1 MREQTLLKLAQDLE
15 WLGCELE
22 HYGQVHAHQ
31 GFPGSGPA
39 WEAFLE
45 KQRGVLITADKI
57 ERELK
62 SQVRFNPSRL
72 IGLDFPMDIALDLVT
87 SLLAAAEE
95 IKISASESVQELPNK
110 VRAFT
115 RQVDAYLGAVSSVKP

>member
-22 HYGQVHAHQ
+22 HYGQMHAHQ
-31 GFPGSGPA
+31 GFPGSGLV

-72 IGLDFPMDIALDLVT
+72 VGLDFPMDIALDLVT

-95 IKISASESVQELPNK
+95 IKISASESVQKLPNK

-115 RQVDAYLGAVSSVKP
+115 RKVEAYLGAVSSVKP

>member
-1 MREQTLLKLAQDLE
+1 MREQPLLKLAQDLE

-22 HYGQVHAHQ
+22 HYGQLHAHQ
-31 GFPGSGPA
+31 GFPGSGLA

-45 KQRGVLITADKI
+45 KQRGVLITADKV

-62 SQVRFNPSRL
+62 SQIRFNPSRL
-72 IGLDFPMDIALDLVT
+72 VGIDFPMDAALDFVT

-95 IKISASESVQELPNK
+95 IKISASESVQELPTK

-115 RQVDAYLGAVSSVKP
+115 RQVEAYLGVVSSGEP